1 MQLSE
6 KIQSHLLFAHV
17 RAASPGSVVAERL
30 CHPFRSVWGY
40 DIVDRIP
47 MPIGWC
53 RLIN

>member
-30 CHPFRSVWGY
+30 CHPFRCAFLFVGCLGDLFWLY
-40 DIVDRIP
+40 I
-47 MPIGWC
+47 
-53 RLIN
+53 